1 MNVAPEEERF
11 ARNATI
17 MAQLVHETVVQLNQ
31 AGYRTISP
39 ELVSLAATIISGIDK
54 HSLIQGF
61 IESSHAKC
69 WDRIRARDEIFFV
82 ENASDI
88 FSILPMDKVNL
99 FKDLFLTTD
108 AHGNSVM
115 SRSLK
120 DQLWD
125 LFDAMVK
132 ISIKYVHK
140 GRKPYSYSTATG
152 MANAYGKSF
161 YDDVDM
167 AYHAPTWEVTLE
179 FPFTC

>member
-1 MNVAPEEERF
+1 MNVPPEEERF
-11 ARNATI
+11 ARNANI

-39 ELVSLAATIISGIDK
+39 DLVSLAATIISGIEK

-61 IESSHAKC
+61 IGSSHHKC
-69 WDRIRARDEIFFV
+69 WDRIKVRDELFFV

-88 FSILPMDKVNL
+88 FSILPIEKVNL

-108 AHGNSVM
+108 ANGNSVM
-115 SRSLK
+115 PRALK

-125 LFDAMVK
+125 LFDTMVK

-140 GRKPYSYSTATG
+140 GRNPYSYATPEG
-152 MANAYGKSF
+152 VANAYAVSF
-161 YDDVDM
+161 MDDVDM
-167 AYHAPTWEVTLE
+167 AHHAPIWHIELD
-179 FPFTC
+179 FPLKC